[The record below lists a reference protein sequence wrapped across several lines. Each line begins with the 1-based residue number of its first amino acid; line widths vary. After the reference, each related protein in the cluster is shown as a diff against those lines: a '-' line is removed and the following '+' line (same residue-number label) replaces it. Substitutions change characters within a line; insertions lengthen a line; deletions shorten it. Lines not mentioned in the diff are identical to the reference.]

1 MVTRGIAVVWLLSL
15 ALCEHVFSIPL
26 FIPDRGY
33 PSFHPRSGIS
43 LFPSPIR
50 DIPLF
55 ILDPGY
61 PLSVI
66 IRDRRA
72 LADSCDAQGK
82 ARASTTII
90 AFASCQLTSIQ
101 LSDVKISEVN
111 NLDAVGNTH
120 TLKYCSLRKGF

>member
-1 MVTRGIAVVWLLSL
+1 MVTRRIAVVWLLSL

-43 LFPSPIR
+43 LLSSPIR

-61 PLSVI
+61 PFLSVI

-72 LADSCDAQGK
+72 LADSCDARGK
-82 ARASTTII
+82 ARVSTTTGGSGEI
-90 AFASCQLTSIQ
+90 AATCKARVST
-101 LSDVKISEVN
+101 
-111 NLDAVGNTH
+111 TH
-120 TLKYCSLRKGF
+120 AWVLI

>member
-1 MVTRGIAVVWLLSL
+1 MVTRRIAVVWLLSL

-43 LFPSPIR
+43 LLSSPIR

-55 ILDPGY
+55 IPDPGY
-61 PLSVI
+61 PFLSVI

-82 ARASTTII
+82 ARVSTTN
-90 AFASCQLTSIQ
+90 ADYQH
-101 LSDVKISEVN
+101 IS
-111 NLDAVGNTH
+111 LLCT
-120 TLKYCSLRKGF
+120 TLVSQGRKKSYS